1 MSAMV
6 DQVVEQ
12 AAGEIVEA
20 LEALTAAVMRAAPGG
35 DQVALC
41 RAIVEGLRGI
51 TIKAPDVHV
60 TVNPPALTV
69 VAPDGQPLKGWK
81 LTVTGHDADGRIRD
95 VSLNPQE

>member
-1 MSAMV
+1 MNGLA

-20 LEALTAAVMRAAPGG
+20 IAALAEAVKRAAPGG
-35 DQVALC
+35 QDAIC
-41 RAIVEGLRGI
+41 RALIEGLRGL

-60 TVNPPALTV
+60 TVQPPALTV
-69 VAPDGQPLKGWK
+69 VAPEGQPIKGWK

-95 VSLNPQE
+95 LALKPEE